1 MNIEREHVEFVTIYF
16 DPDRPDEREALSL
29 VGAYA
34 GTIAAALR
42 AKDVDLPASF
52 VDTLRQLEELS

>member
-16 DPDRPDEREALSL
+16 DPDAHDEREALGL

-34 GTIAAALR
+34 GTIATALE
-42 AKDVDLPASF
+42 AKDVHLPPQF
-52 VDTLRQLEELS
+52 VETLRQLEELS